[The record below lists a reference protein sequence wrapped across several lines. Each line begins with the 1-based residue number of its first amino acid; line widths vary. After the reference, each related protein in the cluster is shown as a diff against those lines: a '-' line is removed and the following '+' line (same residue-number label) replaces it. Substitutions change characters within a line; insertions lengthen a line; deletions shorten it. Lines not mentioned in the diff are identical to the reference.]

1 MLFRLYITH
10 ITFNNDFSSYKDW
23 VFRSVVAIVFQ
34 NAFHSE
40 MHQIN
45 VFSFF
50 LNSFLHQH
58 IKTI

>member
-23 VFRSVVAIVFQ
+23 VFRSVVATVFQ

-40 MHQIN
+40 MHQN
-45 VFSFF
+45 
-50 LNSFLHQH
+50 
-58 IKTI
+58 